1 MKKIS
6 YTLLLV
12 ALVLLVATFAR
23 SPQTATTP
31 SLIISPTAFPTVNQT
46 VLGKTTKTMGCIT
59 INGLPD
65 TACTPGEADARV
77 TEDNIHTTICVSGY
91 SSGVRPPVT
100 VTNTIKTER
109 MQAYEDTDSKA
120 NYELDH
126 LISLE
131 LGGCPDCVANLWPEP
146 YNGQLGAREKDTVEN
161 YLHKQVCSGAISLHD
176 AQEEIAKN
184 WVAVYTSMPGN

>member
-1 MKKIS
+1 MS
-6 YTLLLV
+6 FVLLLATLLL
-12 ALVLLVATFAR
+12 LIATFVR
-23 SPQTATTP
+23 SPQTTTTT
-31 SLIISPTAFPTVNQT
+31 SPTMFPSIFPTVSQI
-46 VLGKTTKTMGCIT
+46 VLGRTTKTAGCIT

-100 VTNTIKTER
+100 VTNKIKTER
-109 MQAYEDTDSKA
+109 MQAYEDTDSKT

-146 YNGQLGAREKDTVEN
+146 YNGQLGAREKDSVEN
-161 YLHKQVCSGAISLHD
+161 YLHRQVCSDAMSLRD